1 MRQYVFVDNIL
12 STVYF
17 SPNFFKGKKIM
28 LKYQNISTSILEY
41 LRRQIVCGKI
51 KGGERLIENQ
61 LSVEL
66 GVSRPPLRE
75 TFRILENE
83 SLVRTTPRIGTFV
96 TKLSGSDF
104 DQICDLRILVE
115 CFAIQQLKTIGIK
128 ELSEL
133 EKIVETQNA
142 VQIPKKF
149 VDDEQKY
156 TLFWKFANFHLQLVE
171 SAGNSHLT
179 HWYRGLSSNI
189 ARYQYLF
196 FFQPGS
202 IAKDLKDHTEMLALI
217 KSDQL
222 DEAEA
227 FLKAHL
233 EYQRKKLMKTLNQ
246 VEKADMNVEEY

>member
-1 MRQYVFVDNIL
+1 MVVFIDMAL

-17 SPNFFKGKKIM
+17 RPNFSKEKNFM
-28 LKYQNISTSILEY
+28 LKYQNISTSILEF

-61 LSVEL
+61 LSAEL

-75 TFRILENE
+75 TFRILQNE
-83 SLVRTTPRIGTFV
+83 RLVRTTPRIGTFV
-96 TKLSGSDF
+96 TELSSSDF
-104 DQICDLRILVE
+104 NQICDIRMMVE
-115 CFAIQQLKTIGIK
+115 CFAVRQLKSIGIK

-133 EKIVETQNA
+133 EKIVENQNA

-156 TLFWKFANFHLQLVE
+156 TLFQKLIKFHLQLVE
-171 SAGNSHLT
+171 SAGNSYLT

-189 ARYQYLF
+189 ARYQYIF
-196 FFQPGS
+196 FFQPGA
-202 IAKDLKDHTEMLALI
+202 IAKDLEDHTKMLALI

-222 DEAEA
+222 DEAEIL
-227 FLKAHL
+227 LKMHI
-233 EYQRKKLMKTLNQ
+233 EYQRKKLMKIITRLENS
-246 VEKADMNVEEY
+246 DMNVK